1 MTSNSWQ
8 PIESTC
14 GPDFDGADYY
24 AHEALDRLH
33 IVLCMI
39 DDHLLDHKYISDRPE
54 LCKLIGEAS
63 KRLADAYSIVGA
75 QSLPPEPTA
84 APHQQ

>member
-1 MTSNSWQ
+1 MTS
-8 PIESTC
+8 
-14 GPDFDGADYY
+14 DDYL

-39 DDHLLDHKYISDRPE
+39 DAHLLGHKYIAERPE
-54 LCKLIGEAS
+54 LLKLIGEAS

-75 QSLPPEPTA
+75 MSESTT
-84 APHQQ
+84 